1 MSEKTVLVVF
11 PSIYSLNKINNLTSN
26 ISKILKLENQQYSS
40 IRKNRSV
47 VVVEA
52 IDPVLASS
60 KVNLLF
66 GIEKIAIAKEV
77 DINFDSVLS
86 VITNTALSLLLK
98 GERFYIKVDGKTE
111 KFLAKDLE
119 IAATASVVDKSKSI
133 ETKPGS
139 ESNYDRLLYT
149 YLTDSFAYVCIFVDK
164 GLGGLPYNSQKEK
177 ILCCIHDELSSIS
190 CLQTIK
196 MGFEVN
202 ILVCYRN
209 ESDLLKLV
217 KMINKILPRLVE
229 KKITLRVCKINK
241 SSSILNT
248 IITIT
253 QILISLASKEKIE
266 RISLGI
272 SPMIFSAS
280 FCEYNSN
287 LVLQNKIT
295 PWFSLSGIDSG
306 ILENAR
312 EIGLEKYISSLE
324 DLCKKHSSD
333 KKISKTETL
342 KHASDALKTIKYLP
356 VTVGP
361 KNIHDIIDL
370 LKSNH

>member
-1 MSEKTVLVVF
+1 MPEKTVLVVF
-11 PSIYSLNKINNLTSN
+11 PSIYSLNKINHLISN
-26 ISKILKLENQQYSS
+26 ISKILKLENQQYSD
-40 IRKNRSV
+40 IRRNGSV

-66 GIEKIAIAKEV
+66 GIDKIAIAKEV
-77 DINFDSVLS
+77 DINFDSVLDN
-86 VITNTALSLLLK
+86 ITNTALSLLLN

-119 IAATASVVDKSKSI
+119 IAATASLVNKSKSI

-139 ESNYDRLLYT
+139 ESNHDRLLYT
-149 YLTDSFAYVCIFVDK
+149 YPTDSFAYVCIFVDK

-177 ILCCIHDELSSIS
+177 ILCCIHDELSAIS

-202 ILVCYRN
+202 ILVCYHN
-209 ESDLLKLV
+209 ELDLLKLV
-217 KMINKILPRLVE
+217 KMINKILPRLLE
-229 KKITLRVCKINK
+229 KKITLRVCRINK

-253 QILISLASKEKIE
+253 QILILLASKEKIQ

-287 LVLQNKIT
+287 LVLQNKII
-295 PWFSLSGIDSG
+295 PWFSLSGIDVG
-306 ILENAR
+306 ILENSK
-312 EIGLEKYISSLE
+312 EIGLEKYISNLE
-324 DLCKKHSSD
+324 DLCKKHLD
-333 KKISKTETL
+333 GKKISKSE
-342 KHASDALKTIKYLP
+342 ASKYAGDALKTLKYLP